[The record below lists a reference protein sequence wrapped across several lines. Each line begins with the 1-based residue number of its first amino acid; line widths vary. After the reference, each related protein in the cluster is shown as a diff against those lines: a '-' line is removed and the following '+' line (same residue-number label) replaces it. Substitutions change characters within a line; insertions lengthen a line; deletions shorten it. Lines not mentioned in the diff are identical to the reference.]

1 MKLDEF
7 LDVAVCENAPDVL
20 WAAATKWLAAEGFD
34 KIIHLSCGS
43 STVAA
48 RTTLGHDFESYY
60 KVNQLDRYDPFATYC
75 LTAPGSV
82 ATGVDYIGDYPYLTK
97 EEKHTIVSAGD
108 AGFRAGFSSVVRR
121 DPQGW
126 EAWNIGSSLSRSEV
140 EAICRE
146 QGRAIRLGIM
156 SLRGRLVSSGYST
169 LSARE
174 RQCLD
179 LISDGYRTKS
189 IARELGLAEVTVE
202 FHLRNARTKLG
213 AKTRDQT
220 VKLYQATI
228 SR

>member
-1 MKLDEF
+1 MELDDF
-7 LDVAVCENAPDVL
+7 LDAVVCENAPDVL

-34 KIIHLSCGS
+34 KVIYLSSGS
-43 STVAA
+43 GTVAA
-48 RTTLGHDFESYY
+48 RTTLGHDFETYY
-60 KVNQLDRYDPFATYC
+60 KDQQLGRCDPFMTYC

-82 ATGVDYIGDYPYLTK
+82 ATGVDYIGDYPYLSK
-97 EEKHTIVSAGD
+97 EEKHTIISAGD

-126 EAWNIGSSLSRSEV
+126 EAWNIGSSLARSQV

-156 SLRGRLVSSGYST
+156 ALRGRLTSPAHST

-179 LISDGYRTKS
+179 LISDGYRTKA

-202 FHLRNARTKLG
+202 FHLRNARAKLG

-220 VKLYQATI
+220 VKLYQAAV